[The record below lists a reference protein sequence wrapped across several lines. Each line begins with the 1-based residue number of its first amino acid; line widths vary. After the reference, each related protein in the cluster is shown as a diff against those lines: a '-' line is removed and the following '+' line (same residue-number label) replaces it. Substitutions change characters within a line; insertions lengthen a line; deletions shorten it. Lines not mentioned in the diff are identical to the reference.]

1 MPLNIVNVMWSGGSP
16 YMSIHKVHR
25 DLLVHAQ
32 SDAQVCNWLLLGD
45 GLCSSFGQVRSWHLP
60 QRLLKGRM
68 PYVLAMPWLRWRLR
82 KALIKASVDLLVL
95 DGLGVARLLLPLVR
109 QMPNVQVT
117 VLFHGKTRLS
127 TRDVRLFRS
136 LPPEQLSIA
145 AVSATLAHSLEQG
158 LGCPVGTLRMALD
171 PQAFTGQLL
180 DREGARQALA
190 LPVQGPL
197 LGAVGRLVEGKG
209 FEMLIEA
216 FAQVRERQ
224 PELRLAILGD
234 GPLRARLEAQV
245 KALGVEGS
253 VHFGGHRDDLIR
265 LYPAFDWLLVPS
277 RSEGLGL
284 VVQEAVLSGVP
295 VFCSDLPVF
304 REQLGE
310 AGCYLPVGDL
320 AAWADAIG
328 QCGRR
333 DAAAQAREQWRA
345 MAPQERW
352 EAFREGSAGLLK
364 R

>member
-1 MPLNIVNVMWSGGSP
+1 
-16 YMSIHKVHR
+16 
-25 DLLVHAQ
+25 
-32 SDAQVCNWLLLGD
+32 
-45 GLCSSFGQVRSWHLP
+45 
-60 QRLLKGRM
+60 
-68 PYVLAMPWLRWRLR
+68 
-82 KALIKASVDLLVL
+82 
-95 DGLGVARLLLPLVR
+95 
-109 QMPNVQVT
+109 
-117 VLFHGKTRLS
+117 
-127 TRDVRLFRS
+127 
-136 LPPEQLSIA
+136 
-145 AVSATLAHSLEQG
+145 
-158 LGCPVGTLRMALD
+158 MALD
-171 PQAFTGQLL
+171 PQVFTQQLL
-180 DREGARQALA
+180 GREAARQALA

-216 FAQVRERQ
+216 FAQVQERQ
-224 PELRLAILGD
+224 PDLRLAILGD
-234 GPLRARLEAQV
+234 GPLRARLEEQV
-245 KALGVEGS
+245 KALGVEGC

-295 VFCSDLPVF
+295 VLCSDLPVF

-320 AAWADAIG
+320 AAWVDAIG

-352 EAFREGSAGLLK
+352 EAFKEGAAGLLK

>member
-1 MPLNIVNVMWSGGSP
+1 MNIVNVMWSGGSP

-32 SDAQVCNWLLLGD
+32 SDARVCNWLLLGD
-45 GLCSSFGQVRSWHLP
+45 GLCSSFGPVRSWHLP
-60 QRLLKGRM
+60 QRLLKRRI

-82 KALIKASVDLLVL
+82 KALAEASVDVLVL
-95 DGLGVARLLLPLVR
+95 DGLGVARLFLPLAR
-109 QMPNVQVT
+109 QMPEVRVA

-127 TRDVRLFRS
+127 TNDVRLFRS
-136 LPPEQLSIA
+136 LPPERLSIA
-145 AVSATLAHSLEQG
+145 AVSATLARSLEQG
-158 LGCPVGTLRMALD
+158 LGCPVSTLRMALD
-171 PQAFTGQLL
+171 PQAFAQQLL
-180 DREGARQALA
+180 GREDARQALA

-216 FAQVRERQ
+216 FAQVREHQ
-224 PELRLAILGD
+224 AGLRLAILGD
-234 GPLRARLEAQV
+234 GPLRGRLEAQA

-253 VHFGGHRDDLIR
+253 VHFGGHRDDLVQ

-328 QCGRR
+328 HCGLR
-333 DAAAQAREQWRA
+333 DAAAQAREQWQA
-345 MAPQERW
+345 MAPEERW
-352 EAFREGSAGLLK
+352 VAFKEGSIGLLD